1 MYPLS
6 VFSFAYVTA
15 PQLHNQHLHPI
26 CTPGRLQTLSIS
38 QQNCGPDIQ
47 WIDNQRPLYS
57 VGLRLDSTV
66 LTADQHLHNF
76 FAHCERLLEGGKT
89 GALPAE
95 TETCKILKA
104 THAIDMKSLINYLP
118 TLLNEL
124 FTLLVHTQSEE
135 IGLNVIR
142 LLTNI
147 IHLISDQAKRTELLS
162 AYVKYVFH
170 APYYSQQ
177 TARKRTVHGELCR
190 HLPYLLNPSNTDFL
204 IVNKFMRYSSIFF
217 DLIVKS
223 MAQHLLATGRIR
235 MLRNERFPRE
245 YADRVEQLIK
255 VLVPYITTRYDD
267 LGEET
272 HQLNRSLARFVRQCL
287 SYMDR
292 GFVFRLIRFYME
304 QFAPGNPRVLHEYKF
319 NFLQEICQHEH
330 YVPLNLPFVLNPK
343 NRPPELLHHFTLS
356 EQFCRQHFLS
366 GLLLQELK
374 SSLNEV
380 GHVRRHALAI
390 FKDLLAKHEL
400 DARYQQ
406 RGQLSRI
413 ALLYVPWLGIV
424 MDNLQRIDDLSE
436 SGNCTPNGHVYADS
450 ASYTKRLS
458 CSSSYVFSKDSST
471 FGSLTS
477 TPRSKNRLTLHMDQP
492 ISPCRTSMHIKE
504 QNYLAAI
511 AGSAVGNGVSNL
523 SLNSNTDSGV
533 SKTVAL
539 YKIPTCLIR
548 LFHST
553 STPRT
558 QPQLVPTPMG
568 KRMWPCAMDTI
579 VR

>member
-1 MYPLS
+1 M
-6 VFSFAYVTA
+6 
-15 PQLHNQHLHPI
+15 
-26 CTPGRLQTLSIS
+26 
-38 QQNCGPDIQ
+38 
-47 WIDNQRPLYS
+47 
-57 VGLRLDSTV
+57 GLRLDSTV

-76 FAHCERLLEGGKT
+76 FGHCERLLEGGKT
-89 GALPAE
+89 GAVPAE

-104 THAIDMKSLINYLP
+104 AHAIDMRSLINYLP
-118 TLLNEL
+118 TVLNEL

-142 LLTNI
+142 LITNI
-147 IHLISDQAKRTELLS
+147 IHLISDQAKRPDLLG

-177 TARKRTVHGELCR
+177 TARQRTVHGELCR
-190 HLPYLLNPSNTDFL
+190 HLPFLLNPSNPDFL

-235 MLRNERFPRE
+235 MLRNERFPKE

-255 VLVPYITTRYDD
+255 VLMPYITTRYED

-272 HQLNRSLARFVRQCL
+272 HLLNRSLARFVRQCL

-292 GFVFRLIRFYME
+292 GFVYRLIRCYMGE
-304 QFAPGNPRVLHEYKF
+304 FAPGNARILHEYKF

-343 NRPPELLHHFTLS
+343 NRPPEMMQHFTLS

-380 GHVRRHALAI
+380 GHVRRHALGI

-400 DARYQQ
+400 DNRYQQ

-413 ALLYVPWLGIV
+413 ALLYVPWLGVV
-424 MDNLQRIDDLSE
+424 MDNIHRIDDMSE
-436 SGNCTPNGHVYADS
+436 SGACTPNGHVYADS

-477 TPRSKNRLTLHMDQP
+477 TPRSKNRLTLHCDQP
-492 ISPCRTSMHIKE
+492 SPYRTSVHMKE
-504 QNYLAAI
+504 HNYLAAI
-511 AGSAVGNGVSNL
+511 AGQPISNGISNL

-533 SKTVAL
+533 SF
-539 YKIPTCLIR
+539 YPI
-548 LFHST
+548 
-553 STPRT
+553 
-558 QPQLVPTPMG
+558 
-568 KRMWPCAMDTI
+568 
-579 VR
+579 